1 MERKISFFIMLII
14 LNIFISS
21 LPVYAIGDGN
31 IDNGGGGMG
40 QGTSNNF
47 WSSGNEGVRVTV
59 IRASDYAVVTIPI
72 DLTNKTP
79 NDIQAHF
86 GKVSKMSYTSG
97 KRLSDA
103 GERYSYTN
111 PSQALPRIISTKS
124 LGQANI
130 EEIKSYFTDEQV
142 VRSIATM
149 TGMNFETLINGEYRL
164 LIEPIMFVT
173 FQGAKIA
180 MTATEAALYDE
191 QTGGAVRA
199 RLPTVGFQNLPL
211 AMFLE
216 VADLGYPAW
225 TGPTNGMRTNSEI
238 KSSLGLG
245 IVRFKEAEP
254 EQPEITTYDY
264 EYRVNTEVITAV
276 EVRGGQSDPD
286 YPVSVTFDVAG
297 RRYTVNNVYYPSGDS
312 QLAWIRWTT
321 PSKPQTITI
330 RVNASGRGN
339 PVKQTIIAKIVDLSG
354 SDPPNPVADD
364 RNDAYA
370 PSKALIPRKTEKTS
384 AQWGIWRPWWHYY
397 WVWHSGGKDESGY
410 WCDHGWWDYDY
421 DRYSASFTATMK
433 LTPDGKSPTA
443 TDQTMKSGYGVNIEV
458 NAKATTNQS
467 SSVTGIQNAVSYF
480 PEFYY
485 KDYWRLLDRMKN
497 GYQAKFEFS
506 RNPYS
511 TYSNRTH
518 FSPIWMPDGTYT
530 VYTYVLDCWTPDGM
544 LETNLTGD
552 VRISGNLWTD
562 WHIAPQ
568 K

>member
-1 MERKISFFIMLII
+1 MKKKISIYLTLII
-14 LNIFISS
+14 LGILISS
-21 LPVYAIGDGN
+21 LPAYAIGDGN

-59 IRASDYAVVTIPI
+59 IRASDHAVITTPI

-79 NDIQAHF
+79 NDIIIHF
-86 GKVSKMSYTSG
+86 GKVSKMSYTNERGLSKGDG
-97 KRLSDA
+97 K
-103 GERYSYTN
+103 YTFTN

-130 EEIKSYFTDEQV
+130 EEIKSYFTDRQV
-142 VRSIATM
+142 IRSIANM
-149 TGMNFETLINGEYRL
+149 TGMDFDTLINGEYRL

-173 FQGAKIA
+173 FQGVKIA

-225 TGPTNGMRTNSEI
+225 TGPTTGVRTNSEI
-238 KSSLGLG
+238 RSSLGLG

-276 EVRGGQSDPD
+276 EVSGGQSDPD
-286 YPVSVTFDVAG
+286 YPVSVTFDIAG
-297 RRYTVNNVYYPSGDS
+297 RRYTVNNVYYPAGDS
-312 QLAWIRWTT
+312 QLAWVRWTT

-330 RVNASGRGN
+330 RVNTSGRGN

-354 SDPPNPVADD
+354 NDPPNPVADD
-364 RNDAYA
+364 RNDAYS
-370 PSKALIPRKTEKTS
+370 PTEALIPRKPEKTS

-397 WVWHSGGKDESGY
+397 WVWHSGGDDESGY
-410 WCDHGWWDYDY
+410 WCDHA
-421 DRYSASFTATMK
+421 RF
-433 LTPDGKSPTA
+433 
-443 TDQTMKSGYGVNIEV
+443 V
-458 NAKATTNQS
+458 
-467 SSVTGIQNAVSYF
+467 
-480 PEFYY
+480 
-485 KDYWRLLDRMKN
+485 
-497 GYQAKFEFS
+497 FS
-506 RNPYS
+506 
-511 TYSNRTH
+511 
-518 FSPIWMPDGTYT
+518 
-530 VYTYVLDCWTPDGM
+530 
-544 LETNLTGD
+544 
-552 VRISGNLWTD
+552 
-562 WHIAPQ
+562 
-568 K
+568 